1 MGLHIS
7 EIIGPIMVGP
17 SSSHTAGAARIGRI
31 ARHLLNEPVADADI
45 LLYGSFWMTHKG
57 HGTDRA
63 IVAGLL
69 DFNVDDVRLKESFRY
84 AMEAGMRFRFGEASL
99 KQAHPNTV
107 VLHLAGV
114 TGKRL
119 RMQAASVGGG
129 NIRVVELNGVSVS
142 FTGTQNT
149 LIIPHQDQP
158 GEIAAVTALMAEYAL
173 NIGSMQVFR
182 NHIGGQAT
190 MIIETD
196 STPNDEIL
204 TRMKTLPGITD
215 VIFVCREQ

>member
-31 ARHLLNEPVADADI
+31 ARHLLNEPVANADI
-45 LLYGSFWMTHKG
+45 LLFGSFWMTHKG

-63 IVAGLL
+63 LVAGLL
-69 DFNVDDVRLKESFRY
+69 DFNVDDVRLRDSFRH
-84 AMEAGMRFRFGEASL
+84 AIEAGMNYRFGEASL

-107 VLHLAGV
+107 VLHLTGV
-114 TGKRL
+114 TGKQL

-129 NIRVVELNGVSVS
+129 NIRVVELNGVPVS
-142 FTGTQNT
+142 FTGMQNT

-158 GEIAAVTALMAEYAL
+158 GEIAAVTAMMAEYSL

-182 NHIGGQAT
+182 DRIGGQAT

-196 STPNDEIL
+196 STPNDELLARMRTL
-204 TRMKTLPGITD
+204 TGIED
-215 VIFVCREQ
+215 VIFVSREQ

>member
-17 SSSHTAGAARIGRI
+17 SSSHTAGAARIGRM
-31 ARHLLNEPVADADI
+31 ARHLLGEPVADAEI
-45 LLYGSFWMTHKG
+45 LLYGSFWLTHKG

-63 IVAGLL
+63 LVAGLL
-69 DFNVDDVRLKESFRY
+69 DYNVDDVRLRDSFRH
-84 AMEAGMRFRFGEASL
+84 AMDAGLRFRFGEASL

-107 VLHLAGV
+107 VLRLTGV
-114 TGKRL
+114 TGRQL

-129 NIRVVELNGVSVS
+129 NIRVVELNGVAVS

-149 LIIPHQDQP
+149 LIIPHLDQP
-158 GEIAAVTALMAEYAL
+158 GMIAAVTAVMAEYAL

-182 NHIGGQAT
+182 DRIGGTAT

-196 STPNDEIL
+196 NTPNEELL
-204 TRMKTLPGITD
+204 TRLKSLAAIED
-215 VIFVCREQ
+215 VIFVSREQ

>member
-31 ARHLLNEPVADADI
+31 ARHLLNEPVADANI
-45 LLYGSFWMTHKG
+45 LLYGSFWLTHKG

-63 IVAGLL
+63 LVAGLL
-69 DFNVDDVRLKESFRY
+69 DYNVDDVRLRDSFRH
-84 AMEAGMRFRFGEASL
+84 AVEAGMRFHFGEAAL

-107 VLHLAGV
+107 VLHLTGV
-114 TGKRL
+114 TGKQL

-129 NIRVVELNGVSVS
+129 NIRVVELNGVPVS
-142 FTGTQNT
+142 FTGAQNT

-173 NIGSMQVFR
+173 NIGSMQVYR
-182 NHIGGQAT
+182 DRIGGRAT

-196 STPNDEIL
+196 GTPSAEVL
-204 TRMKTLPGITD
+204 TRMKTLPGIED
-215 VIFVCREQ
+215 LIFVNREQ